1 MAQNRIF
8 YAIQALGIE
17 AAANDVGAEGA
28 GTITWM
34 KGVQSVGITT
44 NFNLEQVFE
53 LGQLAIFENIEN
65 VPEIEVTAEKVVDG
79 NALLYLTACP
89 SGNQNIVAATNNKAS
104 VYLAIYPD
112 TQTSASGAAGTQVG
126 FIWCSGMRPSNVAYT
141 FPVEGNSTE
150 SVTFVGNDKLW
161 VPPVGSALA
170 NAGTPNFPIITSP
183 DTHGPQGVAA
193 DSASGT
199 VFRRQHFVNATGVGG
214 DTNSYA
220 NSQAY
225 YSSSF
230 NGTFLPSDIT
240 KAVGFGKIQNIS
252 VTADI
257 GRENIFELG
266 KFRPYTKYASFPIT
280 TSAEF
285 EVVSLSGDRVSA
297 SGDGRSLTNQPI
309 QLYFD
314 NGQRTLKIDLGNK
327 NKLTSVNYTGG
338 DTGGGNATTT
348 YSYQGF
354 NYFVVQTGVKS

>member
-17 AAANDVGAEGA
+17 AAPTDTAWPEGTGA
-28 GTITWM
+28 ITWM

-65 VPEIEVTAEKVVDG
+65 VPEIEVTAEKVIDG
-79 NALLYLTACP
+79 NPLLYLTSCP
-89 SGNQNIVAATNNKAS
+89 SGTQNIVAASNQTAS

-112 TQTSASGAAGTQVG
+112 TETSASGTNQVG

-161 VPPVGSALA
+161 VPPVGSITNIGGVGVAGNANYPSLA
-170 NAGTPNFPIITSP
+170 ATTSY
-183 DTHGPQGVAA
+183 HGPQGFAA
-193 DSASGT
+193 NSASGT
-199 VFRRQHFVNATGVGG
+199 VFRRQHFSNATGIA
-214 DTNSYA
+214 TAYA
-220 NSQAY
+220 PAY
-225 YSSSF
+225 
-230 NGTFLPSDIT
+230 NGTYLPTDVT
-240 KAVGFGKIQNIS
+240 VAVGAGKVQNLS

-266 KFRPYTKYASFPIT
+266 RYRPYTKYATFPIAT
-280 TSAEF
+280 TCEI

-297 SGDGRSLTNQPI
+297 SGDGKNLTNQPI

-314 NGQRTLKIDLGNK
+314 NGQRTLKIDLGNR

-354 NYFVVQTGVKS
+354 NYFIVQTGVKS

>member
-17 AAANDVGAEGA
+17 AAPTDGRPEGTGA
-28 GTITWM
+28 ITWM

-65 VPEIEVTAEKVVDG
+65 VPEIEVTTEKVIDG
-79 NALLYLTACP
+79 NPLLYLTSCP
-89 SGNQNIVAATNNKAS
+89 SGTQNIVAASNQTAS
-104 VYLAIYPD
+104 IYLAIYPD
-112 TQTSASGAAGTQVG
+112 TQTSASGNNQVG

-161 VPPVGSALA
+161 VPPIGTLKDVGGPWASGNANYPSLA
-170 NAGTPNFPIITSP
+170 ATTSY
-183 DTHGPQGVAA
+183 HGPQGITAN
-193 DSASGT
+193 SASGT
-199 VFRRQHFVNATGVGG
+199 VFRRQHFVNAAGAT
-214 DTNSYA
+214 
-220 NSQAY
+220 
-225 YSSSF
+225 YSSAD
-230 NGTFLPSDIT
+230 NATYLPTDVTVS
-240 KAVGFGKIQNIS
+240 VGSGKIQNLS

-266 KFRPYTKYASFPIT
+266 RYRPYTKYATFPIAT
-280 TSAEF
+280 TCEI

-297 SGDGRSLTNQPI
+297 SGDGKNLTDQPI

-348 YSYQGF
+348 FSYQGF
-354 NYFVVQTGVKS
+354 NYFIVQTGVKS

>member
-17 AAANDVGAEGA
+17 AAATDEGLEGA
-28 GTITWM
+28 AAITWM

-65 VPEIEVTAEKVVDG
+65 VPEIEVTAEKVIDG

-89 SGNQNIVAATNNKAS
+89 SGSQNIVAATNNKAS
-104 VYLAIYPD
+104 IYLAIYPD
-112 TQTSASGAAGTQVG
+112 TQTSASGTNQVG
-126 FIWCSGMRPSNVAYT
+126 FVWCSGMRPSNVAYT

-161 VPPVGSALA
+161 VPPVGSITNIGGAGIA
-170 NAGTPNFPIITSP
+170 GNANFPDINATASY
-183 DTHGPQGVAA
+183 HGPQGVAA
-193 DSASGT
+193 NSASGT
-199 VFRRQHFVNATGVGG
+199 VFRRQHFAAPTGTTYASAYNG
-214 DTNSYA
+214 SY
-220 NSQAY
+220 
-225 YSSSF
+225 
-230 NGTFLPSDIT
+230 LPTDVIN
-240 KAVGFGKIQNIS
+240 AVGAGKVQNIS

-266 KFRPYTKYASFPIT
+266 RYRPYTKFATFPIA
-280 TSAEF
+280 TSTEI

-297 SGDGRSLTNQPI
+297 SGDGRSLINQPI
-309 QLYFD
+309 QLFFD
-314 NGQRTLKIDLGNK
+314 NGQRTLKIDLGNR

>member
-1 MAQNRIF
+1 MAQNNRIF

-17 AAANDVGAEGA
+17 AAPTDGRAEGT

-65 VPEIEVTAEKVVDG
+65 VPEIEVTAEKVIDG
-79 NALLYLTACP
+79 NPLLYLTSCP
-89 SGNQNIVAATNNKAS
+89 SGTQNIVAASNQKAS
-104 VYLAIYPD
+104 IYLAIYPD
-112 TQTSASGAAGTQVG
+112 TETSASGTNQVG

-161 VPPVGSALA
+161 VPPIGELKNVGGPWASGNANYPYLA
-170 NAGTPNFPIITSP
+170 ATGL
-183 DTHGPQGVAA
+183 HGPQGK
-193 DSASGT
+193 DDGSASGT
-199 VFRRQHFVNATGVGG
+199 VFRRQHFVNASGG
-214 DTNSYA
+214 TYDSTFS
-220 NSQAY
+220 
-225 YSSSF
+225 
-230 NGTFLPSDIT
+230 GTFLPSDVT
-240 KAVGFGKIQNIS
+240 TAVGYGKVQNVN

-266 KFRPYTKYASFPIT
+266 RYRPYTKYATFPIAT
-280 TSAEF
+280 TCEI

-297 SGDGRSLTNQPI
+297 SGDGKNLINQPI

-314 NGQRTLKIDLGNK
+314 NGQRTLKIDLGNR

-354 NYFVVQTGVKS
+354 NYFIVNTGVKS

>member
-1 MAQNRIF
+1 MAQNNRIF

-17 AAANDVGAEGA
+17 AAANDVGVEGA
-28 GTITWM
+28 GEITWM

-65 VPEIEVTAEKVVDG
+65 VPEIEVTAEKVIDG

-104 VYLAIYPD
+104 IYLAIYPD
-112 TQTSASGAAGTQVG
+112 TYTSASGTASEQVG

-161 VPPVGSALA
+161 VPPAAALT
-170 NAGTPNFPIITSP
+170 NAGTANFPTIISP
-183 DTHGPQGVAA
+183 NTHGPQGFAA

-199 VFRRQHFVNATGVGG
+199 VFRRQHFATPTG
-214 DTNSYA
+214 TTYA
-220 NSQAY
+220 SAY
-225 YSSSF
+225 
-230 NGTFLPSDIT
+230 NGTYLPADVT
-240 KAVGFGKIQNIS
+240 NAVGAGKVQNIS

-266 KFRPYTKYASFPIT
+266 RYRPYTKFATFPIA
-280 TSAEF
+280 TSTEI

-309 QLYFD
+309 QLFFE

-348 YSYQGF
+348 FSYQGF

>member
-17 AAANDVGAEGA
+17 AAANDVGVEGA
-28 GTITWM
+28 AAITWM

-65 VPEIEVTAEKVVDG
+65 VPEIEVTAEKVIDG

-104 VYLAIYPD
+104 IYLAIYPD
-112 TQTSASGAAGTQVG
+112 TQTSASGTNQVG
-126 FIWCSGMRPSNVAYT
+126 FVWCSGMRPSNVAYT

-161 VPPVGSALA
+161 VPPVGSITNIGGASVA
-170 NAGTPNFPIITSP
+170 GNANFPDISATASY
-183 DTHGPQGVAA
+183 HGPQGQA
-193 DSASGT
+193 DNSASGT
-199 VFRRQHFVNATGVGG
+199 VFRRQHFVSPTGVASNYLPTYNG
-214 DTNSYA
+214 SY
-220 NSQAY
+220 
-225 YSSSF
+225 
-230 NGTFLPSDIT
+230 LPTDIT
-240 KAVGFGKIQNIS
+240 LAVGAGKVQNIS

-266 KFRPYTKYASFPIT
+266 KYRPYTKYATFPIAT
-280 TSAEF
+280 TCEI

-297 SGDGRSLTNQPI
+297 SGDGKSLTNQPI

>member
-17 AAANDVGAEGA
+17 AAPTNGGPEGA
-28 GTITWM
+28 NAITWM

-89 SGNQNIVAATNNKAS
+89 SGVNDIVQASNNKAS

-112 TQTSASGAAGTQVG
+112 TNTSASGAASDQVG

-161 VPPVGSALA
+161 VPPVGTTLSTAGSA
-170 NAGTPNFPIITSP
+170 NFPIISSP
-183 DTHGPQGVAA
+183 NPHGPQGKAA

-199 VFRRQHFVNATGVGG
+199 VFRRQHFINASGG
-214 DTNSYA
+214 TYDA
-220 NSQAY
+220 A
-225 YSSSF
+225 F
-230 NGTFLPSDIT
+230 NGTYLPSDISN
-240 KAVGFGKIQNIS
+240 AVGYGKIQNIS

-266 KFRPYTKYASFPIT
+266 KFRPYTKYATFPIAT
-280 TSAEF
+280 TAEF
-285 EVVSLSGDRVSA
+285 EVISLSGDRVSA
-297 SGDGRSLTNQPI
+297 SGDGRSLINQPI

-314 NGQRTLKIDLGNK
+314 NSQRTLKIDLGNR

-354 NYFVVQTGVKS
+354 NYFVVQTGVKA

>member
-1 MAQNRIF
+1 MAQNNRIF

-17 AAANDVGAEGA
+17 TAPYTGAEGA

-53 LGQLAIFENIEN
+53 LGQLAIYENIEN
-65 VPEIEVTAEKVVDG
+65 VPEIEVTTEKVIDG
-79 NALLYLTACP
+79 NPLLYLTACP
-89 SGNQNIVAATNNKAS
+89 SGVNDIVQASNNKAS
-104 VYLAIYPD
+104 LYLAIYPD
-112 TQTSASGAAGTQVG
+112 TYTSASGLVSEQVG

-161 VPPVGSALA
+161 VPPVGT
-170 NAGTPNFPIITSP
+170 AGTNFASNFPTIASTTP
-183 DTHGPQGVAA
+183 DGPQGK
-193 DSASGT
+193 DNLSASGT
-199 VFRRQHFVNATGVGG
+199 VFRRQHFVTPTGVASGYIS
-214 DTNSYA
+214 SY
-220 NSQAY
+220 NHTY
-225 YSSSF
+225 
-230 NGTFLPSDIT
+230 LPTDVT
-240 KAVGFGKIQNIS
+240 LAVGAGKVQNIS

-266 KFRPYTKYASFPIT
+266 KYRPYTKFATFPIA
-280 TSAEF
+280 TSTEI

-297 SGDGRSLTNQPI
+297 SGDGKSLTNQPI

-314 NGQRTLKIDLGNK
+314 NGQRTLKIDLGNR

-348 YSYQGF
+348 YTYQGF